1 MGYKFIFG
9 PVSSRRFGSSL
20 GIDLS
25 PDQKSCN
32 FDCLYCELKKAKAVR
47 TIKNEPKPEVIIN
60 ELKRALGEFK
70 DIDVITLT
78 ANGEPS
84 LYSDLSSLITQI
96 NNIKTTQKSL
106 ILSNGSAV
114 LNPNV
119 ACSLL
124 KLDIVKFMGEMV
136 KHSGD
141 AKAVVNDKSF
151 AKRTSLN
158 LNDIRNAL
166 NDGNDGDNYTVK
178 KN

>member
-32 FDCLYCELKKAKAVR
+32 FDCLYCELKKAKTLRA
-47 TIKNEPKPEVIIN
+47 IKNEPNSKVIIN
-60 ELKRALGEFK
+60 ELKNALNEFK

-84 LYSDLSSLITQI
+84 LYSDLLNLITQI
-96 NNIKTTQKSL
+96 NTLKTTQKSL

-114 LNPNV
+114 LNPN
-119 ACSLL
+119 AIEALL
-124 KLDIVKFMGEMV
+124 NLDIVKF
-136 KHSGD
+136 
-141 AKAVVNDKSF
+141 
-151 AKRTSLN
+151 SLDSAN
-158 LNDIRNAL
+158 
-166 NDGNDGDNYTVK
+166 
-178 KN
+178 